1 MKKYFGV
8 LIVLFST
15 FPIINAQK
23 SNVGDGKW
31 SVGGGIQGIDLF
43 SPKPEFKYGFRN
55 PIFFGPRAFVWK
67 NFNPSFSVSVDLS
80 ALFGKKEIDAT
91 LPSVNSYKFNT
102 SIGVVYKLNNGY
114 IFKTTAAVAPYIFA
128 QVQGSLISVNPEGN
142 KGFGVGLPLGAGINW
157 RLTDDLALQ
166 TQAGYTFGL
175 SGNFENQIFY
185 STGIIADLKKKAPKE
200 VSIEVEKIITSDTDN
215 DGIID
220 LYDACPTEFG
230 IATFNGCP
238 DTDGDGTRDSEDSCP
253 EEFGLLALGGCPD
266 SDEDGIPNA
275 KDLCPF
281 EKGISKL
288 GGCPERPIDTDGDG
302 IVDIND
308 NCPTIF
314 GVKENNG
321 CPEIDTDKDG
331 IADKTDQCPY
341 EAGPLSNGGC
351 PIKEVVAEIK
361 EKIELNSLNFETGK
375 TAINNKSKEILDK
388 LIEILKKNPT
398 YKVSI
403 IGHTDNI
410 GNEDFNVKLSLLRA
424 KVVLDYLVLNKI
436 DAKRINIE
444 GNGSKQPIADNNT
457 EEGRAK
463 NRRSEIRISEK

>member
-1 MKKYFGV
+1 M
-8 LIVLFST
+8 
-15 FPIINAQK
+15 
-23 SNVGDGKW
+23 
-31 SVGGGIQGIDLF
+31 
-43 SPKPEFKYGFRN
+43 
-55 PIFFGPRAFVWK
+55 
-67 NFNPSFSVSVDLS
+67 
-80 ALFGKKEIDAT
+80 
-91 LPSVNSYKFNT
+91 
-102 SIGVVYKLNNGY
+102 
-114 IFKTTAAVAPYIFA
+114 
-128 QVQGSLISVNPEGN
+128 
-142 KGFGVGLPLGAGINW
+142 
-157 RLTDDLALQ
+157 
-166 TQAGYTFGL
+166 
-175 SGNFENQIFY
+175 
-185 STGIIADLKKKAPKE
+185 
-200 VSIEVEKIITSDTDN
+200 
-215 DGIID
+215 
-220 LYDACPTEFG
+220 
-230 IATFNGCP
+230 
-238 DTDGDGTRDSEDSCP
+238 
-253 EEFGLLALGGCPD
+253 GGCPD

-436 DAKRINIE
+436 DAKRISIE

>member
-1 MKKYFGV
+1 MKKYIAV
-8 LIVLFST
+8 LVILFST
-15 FPIINAQK
+15 FQVINAQK

-31 SVGGGIQGIDLF
+31 SLGGGIQGIDLF

-55 PIFFGPRAFVWK
+55 PLFFGPRAFVWK
-67 NFNPSFSVSVDLS
+67 NFNPSLSVSVDLS
-80 ALFGKKEIDAT
+80 ALFSKKEIDAT
-91 LPSVNSYKFNT
+91 LPSVNIYKFNT
-102 SIGVVYKLNNGY
+102 SIGAVFKLNNGY

-128 QVQGSLISVNPEGN
+128 QVQGSLIGVNPKGN
-142 KGFGVGLPLGAGINW
+142 KGFGVGLPLGAGVNW

-185 STGIIADLKKKAPKE
+185 STGIIADFKKKASKE
-200 VSIEVEKIITSDTDN
+200 VSIDEEIIIAIDTDN

-230 IATFNGCP
+230 VAAFNGCP
-238 DTDGDGTRDSEDSCP
+238 DTDGDGVRDSEDSCP
-253 EEFGLLALGGCPD
+253 EAFGLKEFDGCPD

-281 EKGISKL
+281 EKGIPKL

-302 IVDIND
+302 VEDIND

-314 GVKENNG
+314 GAKENKG
-321 CPEIDTDKDG
+321 CPELDTDKDG
-331 IADKTDQCPY
+331 IDDKTDKCPL

-361 EKIELNSLNFETGK
+361 EKIELNMLNFETGK
-375 TAINNKSKEILDK
+375 TVINIKSKEILDN
-388 LIEILKKNPT
+388 LIDILQKKPT
-398 YKVSI
+398 YTVSI

-410 GNEDFNVKLSLLRA
+410 GSEDFNLKLSLLRA
-424 KVVLDYLVLNKI
+424 KVVLDYLVSNKI
-436 DAKRINIE
+436 DVKRISIE
-444 GNGSKQPIADNNT
+444 GKGSKLPIADNNY

-463 NRRSEIRISEK
+463 NRRSEIRIIEK

>member
-1 MKKYFGV
+1 M
-8 LIVLFST
+8 
-15 FPIINAQK
+15 
-23 SNVGDGKW
+23 
-31 SVGGGIQGIDLF
+31 
-43 SPKPEFKYGFRN
+43 
-55 PIFFGPRAFVWK
+55 
-67 NFNPSFSVSVDLS
+67 
-80 ALFGKKEIDAT
+80 
-91 LPSVNSYKFNT
+91 
-102 SIGVVYKLNNGY
+102 
-114 IFKTTAAVAPYIFA
+114 
-128 QVQGSLISVNPEGN
+128 
-142 KGFGVGLPLGAGINW
+142 
-157 RLTDDLALQ
+157 
-166 TQAGYTFGL
+166 
-175 SGNFENQIFY
+175 
-185 STGIIADLKKKAPKE
+185 
-200 VSIEVEKIITSDTDN
+200 
-215 DGIID
+215 
-220 LYDACPTEFG
+220 
-230 IATFNGCP
+230 
-238 DTDGDGTRDSEDSCP
+238 
-253 EEFGLLALGGCPD
+253 
-266 SDEDGIPNA
+266 
-275 KDLCPF
+275 
-281 EKGISKL
+281 

-436 DAKRINIE
+436 DAKRISIE